1 MPARLLADEN
11 IPAKAI
17 EALRVAGLDAFSI
30 REHAPGITD
39 EEVLR
44 LAVAQSRVLVTFDRD
59 FGELIFGHG
68 RTPPPS
74 VIYFRIVPSDSRE
87 VSDTVLSL
95 LVEPE
100 SIYGSM
106 VIVSRQGV
114 RRRRFPKVAR

>member
-17 EALRVAGLDAFSI
+17 EALRVAGLDLLSV

-39 EEVLR
+39 EDVLR
-44 LAVAQSRVLVTFDRD
+44 LAVEQCRILVTFDRD
-59 FGELIFGHG
+59 FGELIFGQG

-74 VIYFRIVPSDSRE
+74 VIFFRIFPSDSRE

-95 LVEPE
+95 LVDPE
-100 SIYGSM
+100 SIDSSM

-114 RRRRFPKVAR
+114 RRRRFHRVGR

>member
-17 EALRVAGLDAFSI
+17 EALRVAGLDVLSI
-30 REHAPGITD
+30 REHAPGISD

-44 LAVAQSRVLVTFDRD
+44 LAVAQDRVLVTFDRD
-59 FGELIFGHG
+59 YGELIFGQG

-74 VIYFRIVPSDSRE
+74 IIFIRIFPPDSKE
-87 VSDTVLSL
+87 VSHAVLSL
-95 LVEPE
+95 LVDPEP
-100 SIYGSM
+100 IDGAM

-114 RRRRFPKVAR
+114 RRRRFHKVAR